1 MSSLGNIEIPPTL
14 LRNIERAPIEYP
26 VALLLRHSIREEFV
40 AGDIGNNIPITE
52 DGKKIAIEF
61 GRFLGERLKTL
72 HSSPLLRC
80 VQTAE
85 ALREGAGV
93 EADISGNRVLGDPGV
108 FVVNA
113 ALAWSNWESL
123 GNEGVMRH
131 LAAEDYALPGMAN
144 PEEASQKLVRY
155 MLSSMNGVPGLHV
168 FVTHDVILA
177 PTAARFLRQ
186 RYEASEGPAFLEG
199 ALFWEGQ
206 LGMHISYRECD
217 HCAAYQNESPP
228 TGV

>member
-1 MSSLGNIEIPPTL
+1 MSEVHACGTPPTL
-14 LRNIERAPIEYP
+14 LRNIKQLPEEYP
-26 VALLLRHSIREEFV
+26 VALLLRHSIREEFGV
-40 AGDIGNNIPITE
+40 GDIGNDIPITE
-52 DGKKIAIEF
+52 DGKIIAVEL
-61 GRFLGERLKTL
+61 GRFLEGRLRSL

-80 VQTAE
+80 IQTAE
-85 ALREGAGV
+85 SLREGAAV
-93 EADISGNRVLGDPGV
+93 EAAIFRNRLLGDPGV

-113 ALAWSNWESL
+113 SLAWGNWEAL

-131 LAAEDYALPGMAN
+131 LAIEDYALPGMAD

-186 RYEASEGPAFLEG
+186 RSELFEEPAFLEG

-206 LGMHISYRECD
+206 FGMHVSYREYE
-217 HCAAYQNESPP
+217 HCVA
-228 TGV
+228 